1 MYPYQPTPEELES
14 METWFAEYDAL
25 AERGALEE
33 LADRAVFPMNLATD
47 VPGGYAAV
55 RQWTRAEY
63 IEAMQHAIGTG
74 TAGLDLE
81 STRTP
86 RFVSEN
92 LVVVETEA
100 TMTIEGRRQHMHY
113 ADLLVRTED
122 GWAFQT
128 MVQGGWGHG
137 WPAARRG

>member
-1 MYPYQPTPEELES
+1 MYQPSTAELKNIEQ
-14 METWFAEYDAL
+14 WFADYDAL
-25 AERGALEE
+25 AEQGAIEQ
-33 LADRAVFPMNLATD
+33 LADLAVFPMNVATD
-47 VPGGYAAV
+47 APGGHASV
-55 RQWTRAEY
+55 CQWTRAEY
-63 IEAMQHAIGTG
+63 VEAMKQSMGGG
-74 TAGLDLE
+74 TAGLDLR

-86 RFVSEN
+86 RFLTPN

-100 TMTIEGRRQHMHY
+100 SMTIEGEKHHMHY

-137 WPAARRG
+137 WPPAKRG

>member
-1 MYPYQPTPEELES
+1 MYQSSAEELKSIE
-14 METWFAEYDAL
+14 EWFADYDAL
-25 AERGALEE
+25 AERGAIEE
-33 LADRAVFPMNLATD
+33 LADLAVFPMNVATD
-47 VPGGYAAV
+47 VPGGHASV

-63 IEAMQHAIGTG
+63 VEAMKESMGGG
-74 TAGLDLE
+74 TAGLGLR

-86 RFVSEN
+86 RFLSPN

-100 TMTIEGRRQHMHY
+100 TMTIEGREHHMHY
-113 ADLLVRTED
+113 ADLLVRAED

-137 WPAARRG
+137 WPPAKRG

>member
-1 MYPYQPTPEELES
+1 MYQPSAEELKSIEA
-14 METWFAEYDAL
+14 WFAEYDAL
-25 AERGALEE
+25 ADRGAIEE
-33 LADRAVFPMNLATD
+33 LADLAVFPMNLATD
-47 VPGGYAAV
+47 VPGGHAAV
-55 RQWTRAEY
+55 RQWTREEY
-63 IEAMQHAIGTG
+63 IEAMKEAMGGG

-86 RFVSEN
+86 RFISEN

-100 TMTIEGRRQHMHY
+100 TMTIEGQRQRMHY

-137 WPAARRG
+137 WPAAKRG

>member
-1 MYPYQPTPEELES
+1 MYQPTADELKSIEA
-14 METWFAEYDAL
+14 WFAQYDAL
-25 AERGALEE
+25 AERGAIEE
-33 LADRAVFPMNLATD
+33 LADLAVFPMNLATD
-47 VPGGYAAV
+47 VPGGHAAV

-63 IEAMQHAIGTG
+63 VEAMQQAMGSG
-74 TAGLDLE
+74 TAGLDLT

-86 RFVSEN
+86 RFISEN

-100 TMTIEGRRQHMHY
+100 TMTVEGQKQQMHY

-137 WPAARRG
+137 WPTLKRG

>member
-1 MYPYQPTPEELES
+1 MYQPSAEELKSVE
-14 METWFAEYDAL
+14 EWFADYDAL
-25 AERGALEE
+25 AERGSIEQ
-33 LADRAVFPMNLATD
+33 LADLAVFPMNVATD
-47 VPGGYAAV
+47 TPGGYASV

-63 IEAMQHAIGTG
+63 VEAMKESMGGG
-74 TAGLDLE
+74 TAGLDLR

-86 RFVSEN
+86 RFLTPN

-100 TMTIEGRRQHMHY
+100 TMTIEGQEHRMHY
-113 ADLLVRTED
+113 VDLLVRAEN

-137 WPAARRG
+137 WPSAKRG

>member
-1 MYPYQPTPEELES
+1 MYQPSAEELK
-14 METWFAEYDAL
+14 TIDDWFAAYDAL
-25 AERGALEE
+25 AEEGAIEQ
-33 LADRAVFPMNLATD
+33 LADLAVFPMNVATD
-47 VPGGYAAV
+47 VPGGHASV

-63 IEAMQHAIGTG
+63 VEAMKQSMGGG
-74 TAGLDLE
+74 TAGLDLR

-86 RFVSEN
+86 RFVSQN

-100 TMTIEGRRQHMHY
+100 TMTIEGEEHRMHY
-113 ADLLVRTED
+113 ADLLMRTED

-137 WPAARRG
+137 WPSARRG

>member
-1 MYPYQPTPEELES
+1 MYEPSDEELKSVED
-14 METWFAEYDAL
+14 WFGQYDAL
-25 AERGALEE
+25 AEQGEIER
-33 LADRAVFPMNLATD
+33 LADLAVFPMNLATD
-47 VPGGYAAV
+47 VPGAFAAV
-55 RQWTRAEY
+55 RQWTREEY
-63 IEAMQHAIGTG
+63 IEAMKDAMGGG

-86 RFVSEN
+86 RFISQN
-92 LVVVETEA
+92 LVLVETTA
-100 TMTIEGRRQHMHY
+100 TMTIEGRRESMHY

-137 WPAARRG
+137 WPPAKRG

>member
-1 MYPYQPTPEELES
+1 MYQPSNEELKSVEA
-14 METWFAEYDAL
+14 WFAEYDAA
-25 AERGALEE
+25 AEEGALEK
-33 LADRAVFPMNLATD
+33 LADLAVFPMNLATD

-63 IEAMQHAIGTG
+63 VEAMKEAMGGG
-74 TAGLDLE
+74 TAGLGLE
-81 STRTP
+81 SRRTP
-86 RFVSEN
+86 HFLSPN

-100 TMTIEGRRQHMHY
+100 TMTVEGQTHHMHY

>member
-1 MYPYQPTPEELES
+1 MYQPNDEELRSIED
-14 METWFAEYDAL
+14 WFTEYDT
-25 AERGALEE
+25 
-33 LADRAVFPMNLATD
+33 LADQGAIEKLADLAVFPMNLATD
-47 VPGGYAAV
+47 APDGFATV

-63 IEAMQHAIGTG
+63 VEAMKESMNGG
-74 TAGLDLE
+74 TAGLGLE

-86 RFVSEN
+86 RFLSRN
-92 LVVVETEA
+92 LVLVETTA
-100 TMTIEGRRQHMHY
+100 TMTIEGRRESMHY

-137 WPAARRG
+137 WPPARRG

>member
-1 MYPYQPTPEELES
+1 MYQPSAEELKNIEQ
-14 METWFAEYDAL
+14 WFADYDAL
-25 AERGALEE
+25 AEQGAIEQ
-33 LADRAVFPMNLATD
+33 LADLAVFPMNVATD
-47 VPGGYAAV
+47 APGGHASV

-63 IEAMQHAIGTG
+63 VEAMKQSMGGG
-74 TAGLDLE
+74 TAGLDLR

-86 RFVSEN
+86 RFLTPN

-100 TMTIEGRRQHMHY
+100 SMAIEGEKHHMHY

-137 WPAARRG
+137 WPPAKRG